1 MVPSL
6 KTVTASE
13 IKALGISL
21 IDNTSLNLNDTP
33 DVISALV
40 KKSLAAKPYTAAVC
54 VYPAHVK
61 QCVEELKGTGVT
73 VATVV
78 NFPKG
83 DVSPEAVL
91 EETAFSVRSGADE
104 VDMVVDYKD
113 IIENRAGGLQRA
125 EELVRAVKGACGS
138 AMLKVIIESGELKDE
153 DLIKEASRAAIRGGA
168 DFIKTSTGKVPVNC
182 TPEAARAMLEVIK
195 EMEKPVGF
203 KGAGGI
209 KTYEDT
215 KFYLLMAE
223 DIMGAGW
230 VTRDNF
236 RFGASSLLGVL
247 RDGAVVSASY

>member
-1 MVPSL
+1 MVASL

-33 DVISALV
+33 HDISALV

-61 QCVEELKGTGVT
+61 QCAEELKGTGVT

-78 NFPKG
+78 NFPQG
-83 DVSPEAVL
+83 DMARDEVL
-91 EETAFSVRSGADE
+91 EQTTYSVLAGADE
-104 VDMVVDYKD
+104 VDLVVDYKD
-113 IIENRAGGLQRA
+113 IIENQDGGLRRA
-125 EELVRAVKGACGS
+125 EELVRAVKGACGT
-138 AMLKVIIESGELKDE
+138 AILKVIIESGELKDV
-153 DLIKEASRAAIRGGA
+153 DLIKEASRAAISGGA

-195 EMEKPVGF
+195 EMGKSVGF

-209 KTYEDT
+209 KSYDDT
-215 KFYLLMAE
+215 KFYLILAE
-223 DIMGAGW
+223 DIMGEGW
-230 VTRDNF
+230 VTRNNF

-247 RDGAVVSASY
+247 RDGAAASAGY